1 MNVGKCWKR
10 WQQIVVLTSTKNQSI
25 LQFSVGAILITFIGI
40 FVNSGLKKNCCCR
53 YKIKFPSEAAIDK
66 GGASRELYTGRQGL
80 KDAMSGLRRQLSATE
95 SLLKMMRNAFY
106 FTLKSLFVLEIFT
119 FLSWLFSREEK
130 GLDQKD
136 IVNFTFYDV
145 ITWLT
150 NNRNAHIAHYL
161 EK

>member
-66 GGASRELYTGRQGL
+66 GGASRELYTGRQVL
-80 KDAMSGLRRQLSATE
+80 KGAMSGLRQLPATE
-95 SLLKMMRNAFY
+95 NFLKMMKNAFY
-106 FTLKSLFVLEIFT
+106 FTLKSIFVLKICK
-119 FLSWLFSREEK
+119 FLYWLFGRTKE
-130 GLDQKD
+130 
-136 IVNFTFYDV
+136 
-145 ITWLT
+145 WLG
-150 NNRNAHIAHYL
+150 
-161 EK
+161 